1 MHQKRGQEPIVRSTL
16 RAVSLLVPDP
26 FSDGAAPFGPLGYW
40 YLTPFSAP
48 ARHRA
53 RARNQSSEFQF
64 SPDTRI
70 RVNRHTKRCRKN
82 PHKLFINMHLQTS
95 STDGWP
101 RFLRC
106 PVSSVQ
112 TSPTAG
118 WPRFLPVSVGS
129 RRTARLWKT
138 PYCHQTKNDPELS
151 CIAHAAWASAS
162 T

>member
-1 MHQKRGQEPIVRSTL
+1 VRSTL
-16 RAVSLLVPDP
+16 RAVRLLVPDP
-26 FSDGAAPFGPLGYW
+26 FSDAAAPSGPLGYW
-40 YLTPFSAP
+40 YLPPFSAP

-82 PHKLFINMHLQTS
+82 PRKLFINMHLQTS
-95 STDGWP
+95 
-101 RFLRC
+101 L
-106 PVSSVQ
+106 
-112 TSPTAG
+112 TAG